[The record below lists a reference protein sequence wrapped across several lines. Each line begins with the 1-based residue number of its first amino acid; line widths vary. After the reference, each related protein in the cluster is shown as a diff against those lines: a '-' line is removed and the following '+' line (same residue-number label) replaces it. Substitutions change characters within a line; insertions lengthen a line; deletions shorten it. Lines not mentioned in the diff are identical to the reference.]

1 MSCLLNNFTTGLTRP
16 LSSTNAADLTRE
28 TIKSRQNV
36 TIHMMFLRLSHV
48 EREQWFL
55 KYVISAT
62 TRLLTLATVPAA
74 ADPDKIIFRFPKFL
88 SEFLAFP

>member
-1 MSCLLNNFTTGLTRP
+1 
-16 LSSTNAADLTRE
+16 
-28 TIKSRQNV
+28 
-36 TIHMMFLRLSHV
+36 MFLRLSHV

-88 SEFLAFP
+88 SEFLAFPWFVKSIFDDMNSNLALSTVYKIFTNIVLIKKK